1 MGADLMNKND
11 TATTTTTKE
20 TIEILELLNNLFTKR
35 G

>member
-1 MGADLMNKND
+1 MNKND

-20 TIEILELLNNLFTKR
+20 TIEILKLLNNLFTKR

>member
-1 MGADLMNKND
+1 MNKND

-20 TIEILELLNNLFTKR
+20 TIEILGLLNNLFTKR